1 MARIRSVK
9 PEVRTSLTV
18 ASWPIEVRYAW
29 ILLWGYLDDFGRGVD
44 DTRLLV
50 ADMFPLDRNVTERR
64 MAGWLEIWTKAGIVC
79 RYEIDGRSYL
89 HAVNWGEHQKISHP
103 SKSRIPPCLD
113 HFNLGG
119 DS

>member
-18 ASWPIEVRYAW
+18 GSWPREVRYAW
-29 ILLWGYLDDFGRGVD
+29 ILLWGYLDDYGRGVD

-50 ADMFPLDRNVTERR
+50 ADMFPLDRDITEKKLS
-64 MAGWLEIWTKAGIVC
+64 GWVDRWESDGVIC
-79 RYEIDGRSYL
+79 RYEIDGRRYL
-89 HAVNWGEHQKISHP
+89 HAVNWAEHQRISHP
-103 SKSRIPPCLD
+103 SKSRIPPCVD
-113 HFNLGG
+113 HLNLGG